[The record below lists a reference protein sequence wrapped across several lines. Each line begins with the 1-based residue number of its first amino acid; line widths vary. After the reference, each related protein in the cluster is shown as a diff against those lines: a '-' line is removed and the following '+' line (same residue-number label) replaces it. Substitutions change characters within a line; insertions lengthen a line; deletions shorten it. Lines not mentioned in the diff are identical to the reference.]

1 VHIVSIMMY
10 MNKYTAVIQRDGDF
24 WIGWIEEICGVNSQG
39 TTRAELLEYLKP
51 ALQEALQMNRLDA
64 RNAAGNTFEEVQIS
78 A

>member
-1 VHIVSIMMY
+1 MIN

-39 TTRAELLEYLKP
+39 ITRAELLENLRS
-51 ALQEALQMNRLDA
+51 ALNEAIQMNRLDA
-64 RNAAGNTFEEVQIS
+64 RNAAGNTFEEVMIS

>member
-1 VHIVSIMMY
+1 MHIGSIMMY

-39 TTRAELLEYLKP
+39 TSRAELLENLKS

-64 RNAAGNTFEEVQIS
+64 RKAAGNKFEEVQIS

>member
-1 VHIVSIMMY
+1 MIN

-39 TTRAELLEYLKP
+39 ITKAELLENLRS
-51 ALQEALQMNRLDA
+51 ALNEAIQMNRLDA

>member
-1 VHIVSIMMY
+1 MMY

-39 TTRAELLEYLKP
+39 ISRVELLKNLQS

-64 RNAAGNTFEEVQIS
+64 RKAAGSTFEEVQIS

>member
-1 VHIVSIMMY
+1 

-39 TTRAELLEYLKP
+39 ITRAELLENLRS
-51 ALQEALQMNRLDA
+51 ALNEAIQMNRLDA

>member
-1 VHIVSIMMY
+1 MIN

-39 TTRAELLEYLKP
+39 STRAELLENLRS
-51 ALQEALQMNRLDA
+51 ALSEALEMNRLDA
-64 RNAAGNTFEEVQIS
+64 RNAAGGSFEEVQIT

>member
-1 VHIVSIMMY
+1 

-24 WIGWIEEICGVNSQG
+24 WIGWIEEISGVNSQG
-39 TTRAELLEYLKP
+39 ETRAELLKNLHS